1 MNKNCNNLE
10 KKLGALM
17 SEKNKPLS
25 DGERKV
31 VEEKIINVML
41 RLKKEKDKQVDNS
54 TKETGKSLKK
64 YLKKLD
70 DKFDWSDKNELEKK
84 LAIILFKKEEI
95 LSSEEKKKVDD
106 KIKKIKMK
114 MDNETEEEREE
125 RKKQQE
131 EKKKEKIEKAKK
143 FNEDYK
149 QLLQQV
155 NNLSVL
161 NHKLETENQELKQ
174 KLNTTN

>member
-1 MNKNCNNLE
+1 MNKISNNLE

-31 VEEKIINVML
+31 VEEKITNVML
-41 RLKKEKDKQVDNS
+41 KLKKEKYKQVDNS
-54 TKETGKSLKK
+54 TKGTGTSIKTLLKN
-64 YLKKLD
+64 LD
-70 DKFDWSDKNELEKK
+70 DNFDWSDKNELEKK
-84 LAIILFKKEEI
+84 LAIILFKKEGF
-95 LSSEEKKKVDD
+95 LSKEEKKKTDD

-114 MDNETEEEREE
+114 IENETEEEREE

-143 FNEDYK
+143 FDEDY
-149 QLLQQV
+149 
-155 NNLSVL
+155 N
-161 NHKLETENQELKQ
+161 
-174 KLNTTN
+174 